1 MHPAPLVPAQAGTQ
15 NPREVVLDSR
25 LRGNERVR
33 FVGPNAERSARRRDF
48 LTLALASVAVHALA
62 TPRALAQSRY
72 PDRPIR
78 LVIPFPPGGG
88 YDAAGRPW
96 AEKMKSLLGTVV
108 VENQGGGGSSLGA
121 AAVARARADGYTL
134 LLGGSSTHI
143 TEAILKSRPLY
154 DPLKDLDPIRN
165 MVVAAFALAIHPAV
179 PARTLR
185 EFIDYAKANPGK
197 LSYGHAGVGSLN
209 HLTGELLKSL
219 AGTPDLV
226 HVPYRGSGPATA
238 DALSGQVAMVTPAVT
253 GPLLEF
259 HRTGKLHILAVTS
272 PARLIA
278 APDIPTAVEAGVPG
292 MISQQ
297 SIGLFAP
304 ADTPKPIMAQI
315 AQATRTALA
324 EPAYRQTLIESGFE
338 PDLDSSPEKFR
349 RLLEDE
355 IARWTPL
362 VKAIGLKLD

>member
-1 MHPAPLVPAQAGTQ
+1 M
-15 NPREVVLDSR
+15 
-25 LRGNERVR
+25 
-33 FVGPNAERSARRRDF
+33 RRRD
-48 LTLALASVAVHALA
+48 LLALGVTALSVQLPM
-62 TPRALAQSRY
+62 PRTVSAQSKY

-88 YDAAGRPW
+88 YDAVGRPW
-96 AEKMKSLLGTVV
+96 AEKMRSVLGTVV

-121 AAVARARADGYTL
+121 AAVARARPDGYTI

-154 DPLKDLDPIRN
+154 DPLKELEPISN
-165 MVVAAFALAIHPAV
+165 VVVSAFALAVHPAV

-209 HLTGELLKSL
+209 HLTGELFKSL

-238 DALSGQVAMVTPAVT
+238 DTISGQVAMVTPAVT

-259 HRTGKLHILAVTS
+259 NRTGKLRILAVTS

-278 APDIPTAVEAGVPG
+278 APEIPTAVEAGLPG

-304 ADTPKPIMAQI
+304 AGTPKVIIGQI
-315 AQATRTALA
+315 SHATRAALA
-324 EPAYRQTLIESGFE
+324 EASYRQTLIEAGFE
-338 PDLDSSPEKFR
+338 PDIDSTPEKFR
-349 RLLEDE
+349 HFLEDD
-355 IARWTPL
+355 IARWSPV